1 LRTNREGFFSIMGAL
16 DERLMADLK
25 DAMRAGDTNRRDVI
39 RFLRAAFKN
48 AQIARVQVPDDLEA
62 AAARGEEVARS
73 ADRDRPLDD
82 AEELAVLQR
91 QIKQRQDSIEQFAQ
105 AKRDDLVARESAQ
118 LAVLREY
125 LPAGMS
131 EAEVEALTRAV
142 IAETGATGPRDMKL
156 VMPALIARAG
166 GRADSRA
173 LSDAAKRLLASA

>member
-1 LRTNREGFFSIMGAL
+1 MGTL
-16 DERLMADLK
+16 DDRLTMELK
-25 DAMRAGDTNRRDVI
+25 EAMRAGDTNRRDVI

-48 AQIARVQVPDDLEA
+48 AQIARVQVPDDLEG

-73 ADRDRPLDD
+73 ADRDRPLTD

-125 LPAGMS
+125 LPAGLG
-131 EAEVEALTRAV
+131 EAEIEALARAV
-142 IAETGATGPRDMKL
+142 IAETGASGPTAKGK
-156 VMPALIARAG
+156 VMPVLVKRLA
-166 GRADSRA
+166 GRADGREINA
-173 LSDAAKRLLASA
+173 VVTELLG